1 MGHSSPRKG
10 HLSKD
15 PKEGTEPARQPDG
28 KGGFKAQ
35 GAASVKALRWT
46 ATGPIQGIN
55 AEKMSVAGVELG
67 GGR

>member
-1 MGHSSPRKG
+1 MGHSSLRKG

-28 KGGFKAQ
+28 KRGFKAQ
-35 GAASVKALRWT
+35 GAGSVKALRW
-46 ATGPIQGIN
+46 AAAGHIQGMN